1 MSDINISGK
10 VENWKNVRFFEFLNC
25 NGMYNFDIEIEKKL
39 GCVNV
44 FYWFVY
50 GIDVSELLIIFI

>member
-1 MSDINISGK
+1 MSDIIISGK
-10 VENWKNVRFFEFLNC
+10 VENWKNVRFFEFLNY

-39 GCVNV
+39 GFVNV

-50 GIDVSELLIIFI
+50 GIDVS

>member
-10 VENWKNVRFFEFLNC
+10 VENWKNVRFFEFLYC
-25 NGMYNFDIEIEKKL
+25 NGMYNFDIEIEKNL

-50 GIDVSELLIIFI
+50 GIDVS